1 MAARNRLSFQ
11 WLIVLV
17 LAALAALLGFYL
29 SPANKSSDSP
39 SNERMRA
46 VKLYYYNQ
54 SEDIKLSQGE
64 NVLCSSEAVLPV
76 SRELTLTQTP
86 IQDTVRLLL
95 KGELTSE
102 EESAGFMTEF
112 PLADLELIGANLK
125 NRVLT
130 LEFED
135 PNNLTTG
142 GSCRVSLLWAQISKT
157 AKQFPEVKEVEFIPE
172 ELFQP

>member
-1 MAARNRLSFQ
+1 MGRRKIYN
-11 WLIVLV
+11 WLLIGI
-17 LAALAALLGFYL
+17 LATISATLGFYI
-29 SPANKSSDSP
+29 SPADDLSSDT
-39 SNERMRA
+39 RVRD
-46 VKLYYYNQ
+46 VTLYYYNQ

-76 SRELTLTQTP
+76 SRELPLTQTP

-125 NRVLT
+125 NRMLT

-142 GSCRVSLLWAQISKT
+142 GSCRVSLLWAQIFKT
-157 AKQFPEVKEVEFIPE
+157 AKQFPEVKEVKFIPE